1 MSPDQSLEPG
11 PEPNRALHHM
21 SLIPAWINRGVASQ
35 IPEPRLLFA
44 IFATSAICYLPL
56 FVLPWIISALVAGR
70 GMSDV
75 QAGALGTVTSM
86 SQAAALIFTG
96 MLVSRLPPRATVVS
110 GGLLVLA
117 SHMVLIRETGT
128 AMLIGGLVIFAIG
141 CGICGAI
148 GTSLISRAEHPIRI
162 SGNMWALLAVTQGLI
177 WTIVPQ
183 FAAGSGSTGI
193 FTATL
198 CFILLLGPMLL
209 LVPPDRAKAQN
220 SAGESSAS
228 GMPVPA
234 GLLIGS
240 LLLLVIAF
248 WLRDGI
254 VWSLADR
261 RATLLGVS
269 PEALSMTLLGTS
281 AVGFVGATL
290 AAQLEGRVRLSVNVL
305 TSLALIGIVMFAIT
319 GATSRGA
326 YLGAILFWTGTSLFA
341 WAYILGIAAR
351 LDITG
356 RTVAIAS
363 GLALATGALGPLA
376 GGFLLQHVNG
386 SLLQPVVFVL
396 SLVTL
401 IAALPIVR
409 RTAGQ
414 NTDDESTD
422 EETTGRAPVS
432 QDRQVP

>member
-1 MSPDQSLEPG
+1 
-11 PEPNRALHHM
+11 
-21 SLIPAWINRGVASQ
+21 
-35 IPEPRLLFA
+35 
-44 IFATSAICYLPL
+44 
-56 FVLPWIISALVAGR
+56 
-70 GMSDV
+70 
-75 QAGALGTVTSM
+75 
-86 SQAAALIFTG
+86 
-96 MLVSRLPPRATVVS
+96 
-110 GGLLVLA
+110 
-117 SHMVLIRETGT
+117 
-128 AMLIGGLVIFAIG
+128 
-141 CGICGAI
+141 
-148 GTSLISRAEHPIRI
+148 
-162 SGNMWALLAVTQGLI
+162 
-177 WTIVPQ
+177 
-183 FAAGSGSTGI
+183 
-193 FTATL
+193 
-198 CFILLLGPMLL
+198 
-209 LVPPDRAKAQN
+209 
-220 SAGESSAS
+220 
-228 GMPVPA
+228 MPVPA

-326 YLGAILFWTGTSLFA
+326 YLGAFLFWTGTSLFA

-422 EETTGRAPVS
+422 EETTGRAQVS